1 MSSLYLMIEK
11 VVWSGFL
18 SYGSVSFKEVLAP
31 KRNQMKNADYII
43 GWMFYI
49 FWLVKLTVRI

>member
-31 KRNQMKNADYII
+31 KRNQMKNADYI
-43 GWMFYI
+43 GWMSYGRVDVI
-49 FWLVKLTVRI
+49 VQ